1 MLIRPAPPGR
11 AAREMRGG
19 SWHGISDSFDESQ
32 REAMT
37 RHQDYLN
44 WAAGQASPPE
54 NAVMSARLSLNQL
67 KADLA
72 LATAEEEHRLENDR
86 VIEQMESEYQ
96 KTSRPYDSVV
106 RFRRSWAD
114 ATPCVLV
121 RSLTAPGVAKTELL
135 PQSSTVAEIAVNCQS
150 LPLDGLRSAT
160 PVQCVDVQ
168 RQEKIASQAMTAYM
182 MACREPST

>member
-19 SWHGISDSFDESQ
+19 SWHGISDRFDESQ

-54 NAVMSARLSLNQL
+54 NAVMSTRLSLNAL
-67 KADLA
+67 KAEVE
-72 LATAEEEHRLENDR
+72 LATAEEEHRLEHDR

-96 KTSRPYDSVV
+96 RASRPYDSVV

-114 ATPCVLV
+114 AAPCVLL
-121 RSLTAPGVAKTELL
+121 RSSTASGAATTELL
-135 PQSSTVAEIAVNCQS
+135 PQSSTVAEIAVDCRCF
-150 LPLDGLRSAT
+150 PLDGLHSAT
-160 PVQCVDVQ
+160 PVQCVDVRREQ
-168 RQEKIASQAMTAYM
+168 KVASQAMSAYM
-182 MACREPST
+182 MVCREPLV